1 MSQALSIGKELFE
14 IQCSDFTSEE
24 KTSADQTPDRH
35 PICMVSPAQQRGQ
48 CFYSVSDFKKV
59 SEFFRSHKT
68 LLLCPF
74 MGFYRY
80 GNSADTFIDF
90 RLALRFVWTVCTLFL
105 LKGNMKLLG
114 FITGISTGFLAHIL
128 QGHLTTLVPVSLNT
142 KSARISST
150 GFPDK
155 SVLIRRIFFWA
166 ARSWFSF
173 PE

>member
-1 MSQALSIGKELFE
+1 MSQALSICKEFFKV
-14 IQCSDFTSEE
+14 QCSDFTSEE

-114 FITGISTGFLAHIL
+114 FITPFSVVVLGNFRRFLLVIFL
-128 QGHLTTLVPVSLNT
+128 FLFLHL
-142 KSARISST
+142 
-150 GFPDK
+150 D
-155 SVLIRRIFFWA
+155 
-166 ARSWFSF
+166 FSF
-173 PE
+173 IYNKFSMPFWDFFY

>member
-14 IQCSDFTSEE
+14 IQCSHFTSEE

-114 FITGISTGFLAHIL
+114 FITGISTGFWLISCRASYYF
-128 QGHLTTLVPVSLNT
+128 GSRLVEYKICQNIIN
-142 KSARISST
+142 R
-150 GFPDK
+150 
-155 SVLIRRIFFWA
+155 
-166 ARSWFSF
+166 FSR
-173 PE
+173 

>member
-80 GNSADTFIDF
+80 GNSADTFTRF
-90 RLALRFVWTVCTLFL
+90 SPCTALCVDSLHTVPFERKHETA
-105 LKGNMKLLG
+105 
-114 FITGISTGFLAHIL
+114 GIYHRYIHRILAHIL
-128 QGHLTTLVPVSLNT
+128 QGILLLW
-142 KSARISST
+142 
-150 GFPDK
+150 FP
-155 SVLIRRIFFWA
+155 SR
-166 ARSWFSF
+166 
-173 PE
+173 

>member
-90 RLALRFVWTVCTLFL
+90 RLALRFVWTVCTLFF

-114 FITGISTGFLAHIL
+114 FITGILLWSSIFVTLMANKIGGLQFGIYRNLSLIHI
-128 QGHLTTLVPVSLNT
+128 
-142 KSARISST
+142 
-150 GFPDK
+150 
-155 SVLIRRIFFWA
+155 
-166 ARSWFSF
+166 
-173 PE
+173 